1 MVSLRRSS
9 PSCKRCGSEIDP
21 GVTAC
26 SECSYNP
33 KEKGLR
39 VAMAFF
45 MAVAVLMTLTMFVP
59 RFGGVFVL
67 LAGFAFLL
75 AFVTFFVAFFAT
87 PSRFGSLFLR
97 F

>member
-1 MVSLRRSS
+1 MVSLRSS
-9 PSCKRCGSEIDP
+9 PASCKRCGSEVDT
-21 GVTAC
+21 GANAC
-26 SECSYNP
+26 PECNYNP

-45 MAVAVLMTLTMFVP
+45 MAVVVLMTITMLIP

-67 LAGFAFLL
+67 LAGLAFLL